1 MASSLGGD
9 LWNSTD
15 EVWTALVAIAKET
28 AARRKGAGPPAEQV
42 RPPNRHLAES
52 GWHRALRKDATLSNE
67 TIRNHAAFIWQVADL
82 LRGDYKQSDY
92 GKVILPLTV
101 IRRLDC
107 VLEPTK
113 AKVLQRHQQL
123 ADRIDNLE
131 PVLQA
136 ESKQQF
142 YNVSPLD
149 FRRLLDDPNH
159 LADNLRSYI
168 LGFSSAARDVIDK
181 FDFDGQI
188 TRLDR
193 ANLLFLVLSRFA
205 DIDLHP
211 DAVSNLEMGYLYEEL
226 IRRFSELSNETAG
239 EHFTPREVI
248 RLMVNLLFIED
259 EKALR
264 DAGAIR
270 TLYDPACGTGGMLSV
285 AEDHL
290 RSLNP
295 EASLQVYGQELND
308 ETYAVCRSDMMLK
321 GQDASHIAPGNS
333 FSDDGHAG
341 EHFDYCISNPPFG
354 VEWKKVEDSIRAEHD
369 KLGFSGRFGAGLP
382 RINDG
387 SFLFLQHM
395 ISKMKTPED
404 GGSRIAIVFNGSPL
418 FTGAAGSGESEIRR
432 WIIENDW
439 LEAVVALPDQLF
451 YNTGISTYFWIVT
464 NRKSP
469 ERRGKVQLVDARESW
484 VKMRKSL
491 GNKRKEIS
499 LEQIE
504 DITRLYGEFTESVR
518 VKIFPNEA
526 FGFMRITVERPLRLR
541 WEVTADT
548 VELFAAE
555 RAWLKLTEEER
566 NRLAAQLTALID
578 TSVTN
583 KGDLKPLGPVPKAI
597 EKALWDAL
605 VVRDEDAPIITNR
618 KGEPEPDPDLRDSEN
633 VPLPSETVVWAVDPT
648 ERLASLTY
656 RTAVDEYMESEV
668 LPYVSDAWVDYDK
681 TKIGYEVP
689 LTRHFYKCVPPRPL
703 AEIDAEIKALEGE
716 IQDLLREVTE

>member
-1 MASSLGGD
+1 M
-9 LWNSTD
+9 
-15 EVWTALVAIAKET
+15 
-28 AARRKGAGPPAEQV
+28 
-42 RPPNRHLAES
+42 
-52 GWHRALRKDATLSNE
+52 SNE
-67 TIRNHAAFIWQVADL
+67 SIRNHAAFIWSVADL
-82 LRGDYKQSDY
+82 LRGDYKQSEY

-107 VLEPTK
+107 VLAPTK

-123 ADRIDNLE
+123 SEKIENLE

-136 ESKQQF
+136 EAKQQF

-295 EASLQVYGQELND
+295 DASLQVYGQELND
-308 ETYAVCRSDMMLK
+308 ETYAICRSDMMLK

-333 FSDDGHAG
+333 FSEDGHAG
-341 EHFDYCISNPPFG
+341 QYFDYCISNPPFG
-354 VEWKKVEDSIRAEHD
+354 VEWKKVEDTIRTERD
-369 KLGFSGRFGAGLP
+369 KLGFSGRFGASLP

-395 ISKMKTPED
+395 ISKMKPPEE

-469 ERRGKVQLVDARESW
+469 ERQGKVQLVDARESW

-491 GNKRKEIS
+491 GDKRKELS
-499 LEQIE
+499 PDQIDE
-504 DITRLYGEFTESVR
+504 ITRLYGEFTENER
-518 VKIFPNEA
+518 VKVFPNES
-526 FGFMRITVERPLRLR
+526 FGYQRITVERPLRLR
-541 WEVTADT
+541 WSVSKETL
-548 VELFAAE
+548 ELISQE
-555 RAWLKLTEEER
+555 KAWNKLSGPQRTSLAMKLHALVGTDSPDKPALSR
-566 NRLAAQLTALID
+566 N
-578 TSVTN
+578 
-583 KGDLKPLGPVPKAI
+583 LGLVPKAI
-597 EKALWDAL
+597 EKALWDLLA
-605 VVRDEDAPIITNR
+605 VRDENASVVTNK
-618 KGEPEPDPDLRDSEN
+618 KGEPEPDSDLRDNEN
-633 VPLPSETVVWAVDPT
+633 VPLPSEPVVWAVDPT
-648 ERLASLTY
+648 DRLASLTY
-656 RTAVDEYMESEV
+656 RSAVDAYMELEV
-668 LPYVSDAWVDYDK
+668 LPYVPDAWVDHDK

-689 LTRHFYKCVPPRPL
+689 LTRHFYKYVPPRPL
-703 AEIDAEIKALEGE
+703 AEIDTEIKALEAE
-716 IQDLLREVTE
+716 IQELLRDVTA